1 MKNILIWLCLTLI
14 FAVTGCAGQ
23 PNQPTAPTATPL
35 LQTLQTAPGLQTG
48 EVTYRVTVTDE
59 AGTPVAGVM
68 LNVCDADS
76 CRVLTTDQQGHAA
89 FNGAPYAYKVQT
101 LLTPEG
107 YQPGAEVILNA
118 AGGEF
123 ALMLKGK

>member
-1 MKNILIWLCLTLI
+1 MKNILIVLCLILI
-14 FAVTGCAGQ
+14 LGLTGCTGQ
-23 PNQPTAPTATPL
+23 SGEPTAPAAAPL
-35 LQTLQTAPGLQTG
+35 LQTLQTAPKTEEG
-48 EVTYRVTVTDE
+48 EVSYSITVTDE

-76 CRVLTTDQQGHAA
+76 CRVITADQQGRAA
-89 FNGAPYAYKVQT
+89 FNGAPYAYKVQA

-107 YQPGAEVILNA
+107 YQSGAEVILNA

-123 ALMLKGK
+123 TLILKGK